1 MLTLKGTNLRTRGL
15 ANPESLTRRTPLIAS
30 AFFAALLL
38 IGLTGCQTPKESP
51 AGLKTAD
58 SAKSEVIL
66 LHEGDTVKVAFPG
79 APNLNT
85 VQPIRR
91 DGRITLPIIGE
102 VKVVGMTPA
111 DLEKELVRQYGPQLQ
126 SKEVNVSLESVAFP
140 VYVTGSV
147 LRPGKVVSDR
157 PLTALEAVMEAGG
170 FDYLKAN
177 LKKVRVIRSEN
188 GQTQH
193 IELNLKGV
201 LKGGEADNFKL
212 KPSDIVYVPERFSL
226 F

>member
-1 MLTLKGTNLRTRGL
+1 MLTLKGTNPRTREFL
-15 ANPESLTRRTPLIAS
+15 PEPSLRRAPWFAS
-30 AFFAALLL
+30 AILAALL
-38 IGLTGCQTPKESP
+38 IAGLTGCQSPKSNP
-51 AGLKTAD
+51 AAIK
-58 SAKSEVIL
+58 SAEAGKSDVIL

-85 VQPIRR
+85 VQQVRR

-102 VKVVGMTPA
+102 LRVIGMTPA

-126 SKEVNVSLESVAFP
+126 SKEITVSLESVAFP
-140 VYVTGSV
+140 AYVTGCV
-147 LRPGKVVSDR
+147 LRPGKIQSDR

-177 LKKVRVIRSEN
+177 LKKVRIIRTEN

-201 LKGGEADNFKL
+201 LKGGDADNFKL